1 MLTDIH
7 IRDFAIIHGLELS
20 IGAGLTVLT
29 GETGAGK
36 SILVDALGFVL
47 GARADTSVIRHGSRR
62 AEVSGEF
69 DLADAPAAAR
79 WLRENDLADEAQCLL
94 RRVLGDDGRSRG
106 YINGRPAPMAAL
118 RTLGD
123 KLVDIHGQHEHQ
135 SLLRAD
141 VQLALLDAFAGCEK
155 KRRRVAGTYRQWKRT
170 ADKLR
175 ALTDANDNRAERLDL
190 LRYQVNELEALNLS
204 AEEPGELDAE
214 HARLANAGRLIEGCQ
229 TALGLLYDNDEASA
243 QQLLAG
249 AENELRRLAEVD
261 ESLEPVA
268 EIIQSA
274 AVNAGEAADE
284 LRHRADAFELDPE
297 RLEWVENRIGSLGD
311 IARKHRVEA
320 RELPSVLE
328 RLQAELAALDD
339 AQGSL
344 DALTASVQELDTQY
358 RDAARTLHGA
368 RRTAARRLDR
378 EITAGMNELG
388 MPGGRFSTDVTFREE
403 AHFAPAG
410 LDAVRFTVSANPG
423 HPPRP
428 LAKVASGG
436 ELSRIALAI
445 QVTTAGADALAS
457 LVFDEVDAG
466 VGGRV
471 AEIVGRRLRAL
482 GETRQV
488 LCVTHLPQVASLAH
502 AHFRV
507 DKATAAD
514 ATRTTIARLD
524 DEERVEELARML
536 GGVKITDTTRKHARE
551 MMGTSG

>member
-1 MLTDIH
+1 
-7 IRDFAIIHGLELS
+7 
-20 IGAGLTVLT
+20 
-29 GETGAGK
+29 
-36 SILVDALGFVL
+36 
-47 GARADTSVIRHGSRR
+47 
-62 AEVSGEF
+62 
-69 DLADAPAAAR
+69 
-79 WLRENDLADEAQCLL
+79 
-94 RRVLGDDGRSRG
+94 
-106 YINGRPAPMAAL
+106 
-118 RTLGD
+118 
-123 KLVDIHGQHEHQ
+123 
-135 SLLRAD
+135 
-141 VQLALLDAFAGCEK
+141 
-155 KRRRVAGTYRQWKRT
+155 
-170 ADKLR
+170 
-175 ALTDANDNRAERLDL
+175 L

-204 AEEPGELDAE
+204 AEEPAELDAE

-249 AENELRRLAEVD
+249 AESELRRLAELD

-274 AVNAGEAADE
+274 AVDASEAADE
-284 LRHRADAFELDPE
+284 LRRRAEAFELDPE

-344 DALTASVQELDTQY
+344 DALTASVLELDTQY
-358 RDAARTLHGA
+358 REAARTLHDA
-368 RRTAARRLDR
+368 RLTAARRLDK

-388 MPGGRFSTDVTFREE
+388 MPGGRFSTDVTFRED
-403 AHFAPAG
+403 ASFGPTG

-507 DKATAAD
+507 DKTTGAD
-514 ATRTTIARLD
+514 TTRTTIRDLAR
-524 DEERVEELARML
+524 DERIEELARML
-536 GGVKITDTTRKHARE
+536 GGLKITKTTREHARE
-551 MMGTSG
+551 MMGKTVSGQ